1 MHSDAV
7 PPCLLTAWQAHAPAL
22 RGWLI
27 HQLHDRAL
35 AEDLLQDVFLKA
47 LRQGSRF
54 CALENARAW
63 LFEVARN
70 TLTDQLRRRR
80 ETVELPEQLSA
91 AEAEPPAAVDHL
103 AQCLPR
109 VLGELSPEDRE
120 AITCCDLEGMTQ
132 ADYAAKLGLSLPGA
146 KSRVQRA
153 RARLKAQLATACKV
167 KFDEAGQVCCFTP
180 RPPLSPAEST

>member
-1 MHSDAV
+1 MNENAAV
-7 PPCLLTAWQAHAPAL
+7 PCLLTAWQAHEPAL

-27 HQLHDRAL
+27 HQLHDRTL

-47 LRQGSRF
+47 LRQGQRF

-70 TLTDQLRRRR
+70 TLSDQLRRRR
-80 ETVELPEQLSA
+80 ETVELPDELNAPEHDA
-91 AEAEPPAAVDHL
+91 APTVDTL

-109 VLGELSPEDRE
+109 VLSELSPEDRE
-120 AITCCDLEGMTQ
+120 AITCCDLEGMSQ
-132 ADYAAKLGLSLPGA
+132 ADYAARLGISLPGA

-153 RARLKAQLATACKV
+153 RTRLKAQLASACHV
-167 KFDEAGQVCCFTP
+167 KFDTSGQVCCFTP
-180 RPPLSPAEST
+180 RPPLERKND

>member
-1 MHSDAV
+1 MNENAAV
-7 PPCLLTAWQAHAPAL
+7 PCLLASWQAHEPAL

-47 LRQGSRF
+47 LRQGQRF

-70 TLTDQLRRRR
+70 TLSDQLRRRR
-80 ETVELPEQLSA
+80 GSVELPEDLRA
-91 AEAEPPAAVDHL
+91 TEPELPAAVDSL
-103 AQCLPR
+103 SQCLPR

-120 AITCCDLEGMTQ
+120 AITCCDLEGMSQ
-132 ADYAAKLGLSLPGA
+132 ADYAARLGISLPGA

-153 RARLKAQLATACKV
+153 RARLKAQLASACKV
-167 KFDEAGQVCCFTP
+167 KFDATGQVCCFTP
-180 RPPLSPAEST
+180 RPPLEPRHD